1 MAQLAE
7 QVGMVPVPQ
16 GVVAAV
22 GEPDAIGDEN
32 VVVDVGLEPGTK
44 GLHGHDDS
52 GSGFLALVSPVS
64 VASDL
69 GGGPAGKDSVKESPY
84 LALQSGV
91 ELKAFAQAHFL
102 GKRDYQVAEVDF
114 GQFLGQRLGQDF
126 GAAVDTG
133 RANPRFARVGNGQV

>member
-1 MAQLAE
+1 M
-7 QVGMVPVPQ
+7 PQ

-44 GLHGHDDS
+44 GLHGHDYS

-64 VASDL
+64 VATDL
-69 GGGPAGKDSVKESPY
+69 GGGPAGKDSVNESPY

-102 GKRDYQVAEVDF
+102 GKRDYQVAVVDF
-114 GQFLGQRLGQDF
+114 ASPGTDLVTRRTLGSSECPYGRL
-126 GAAVDTG
+126 
-133 RANPRFARVGNGQV
+133 RPR